1 MHQKYVQNKRI
12 NQHFKR
18 LRSENIPNSSNY
30 IEKRGRSSIEKH
42 LASQIVRDS
51 QDESRPIDRFD
62 SEIKNRI
69 KYVMI

>member
-18 LRSENIPNSSNY
+18 LRSENIPNSANY
-30 IEKRGRSSIEKH
+30 VEKRGRSSIEKH

-51 QDESRPIDRFD
+51 EDESRSIDRFD
-62 SEIKNRI
+62 SEIKS
-69 KYVMI
+69 